1 MAFVPENAPLVV
13 LSFLG
18 TGLLLALSLA
28 SEERTLAAGDWKYFC
43 EVDCHLAYRV
53 ESVSTARTLGP
64 ADKPAAAR
72 GTFYIVALKTWFD
85 ERTISSWRPLN
96 LALYPDPRALALVD
110 AQGRVFE
117 LSEAGQRAFATAGQS
132 GTPLTE
138 ALKPGES
145 YTTTLVFDLPDD
157 ARAPRLLVTTVNA
170 RTFFL
175 LGHENSF
182 FHRKVYFQLPV
193 TSAQ

>member
-13 LSFLG
+13 LTLLA
-18 TGLLLALSLA
+18 TGLLLALLGGVFLYAVLRRRRALAAWTFGLGAIGILTYGGLLVGLSLA

-85 ERTISSWRPLN
+85 ERTISSWR
-96 LALYPDPRALALVD
+96 
-110 AQGRVFE
+110 
-117 LSEAGQRAFATAGQS
+117 
-132 GTPLTE
+132 TP
-138 ALKPGES
+138 
-145 YTTTLVFDLPDD
+145 
-157 ARAPRLLVTTVNA
+157 ARR
-170 RTFFL
+170 
-175 LGHENSF
+175 GCS
-182 FHRKVYFQLPV
+182 
-193 TSAQ
+193 